1 MQNRFELGMES
12 ISSDVT
18 KRKRE
23 IVKVCSKIDKEL
35 HNLERVAIRETQ
47 TKDKL
52 IYPIKLK
59 A

>member
-1 MQNRFELGMES
+1 MES

-18 KRKRE
+18 KRRRE
-23 IVKVCSKIDKEL
+23 VVKVCSKIDKEL
-35 HNLERVAIRETQ
+35 HNLERVANREIQ
-47 TKDKL
+47 TKYKV